1 MATAL
6 SFNTAKSMVV
16 SFLQASR
23 TAWATTVDG
32 SNAQYSSDT
41 EIANAILSADGILA
55 TVIANTLQHPFQSTF
70 VQTSSALASG
80 SALPARNG
88 MILKV
93 LCLDGTA
100 DMAFTSGEVDVA
112 GDSIDLQ
119 SAVSTG
125 TGGYVLATGMKV
137 RFTTTGTL
145 PSPIVINTD
154 YYIDFSLGIA
164 EVRFALTP
172 YQALAGEYIALASA
186 GSGNS
191 TIVVQY
197 EDGTE
202 ALSKDQIVAANS
214 FPNLY
219 AGDFPN
225 TAKFWFIEGDYI
237 YTTSAYA
244 KVVYTDYT
252 LTASPQ
258 CPEPYLEAVAAG
270 AVAYLAKDGSDD
282 GLALYY
288 QKIFD
293 QYVQMTAQG
302 ATALPAISAYK
313 MAA

>member
-1 MATAL
+1 MATVL
-6 SFNTAKSMVV
+6 SFTSAKSMVI
-16 SFLQASR
+16 SWLQASR

-93 LCLDGTA
+93 LCLDSPVDLT
-100 DMAFTSGEVDVA
+100 FTSGDVTIADNSINMGGNGAFVVYNLSTGLRVQFTTAGTLPTGLAISTDYWIRVDEVTKSLVYICRSPLMATTGID
-112 GDSIDLQ
+112 IDL
-119 SAVSTG
+119 TG
-125 TGGYVLATGMKV
+125 TGS
-137 RFTTTGTL
+137 GT
-145 PSPIVINTD
+145 
-154 YYIDFSLGIA
+154 
-164 EVRFALTP
+164 
-172 YQALAGEYIALASA
+172 
-186 GSGNS
+186 S
-191 TIVVQY
+191 TMVMQY
-197 EDGTE
+197 EEGTE
-202 ALSKDQIVAANS
+202 ALSKDEVIAASN
-214 FPNLY
+214 FPELY
-219 AGDFPN
+219 ATTYPN
-225 TAKFWFIEGDYI
+225 SAKFWFIEGDYI

-293 QYVQMTAQG
+293 QYVQMTSQG
-302 ATALPAISAYK
+302 ATALPAISGYK